1 MSHGGTR
8 STFGVRVGIAAYRF
22 TGDFVGETLR
32 LHPLA
37 DGFPV
42 ERLKSMALS
51 RLAQEFADE
60 IKQHDWSDAPYRRD
74 RAGHDRVSDTHSTS
88 SVLTEN
94 GPNIVLWNV
103 VVVTAQVLMYS
114 DPNLD
119 LVEFAIACGL
129 PSGMTGTSEKPD
141 GFLKEG
147 IRRNTSGQVTRPGTY
162 E

>member
-1 MSHGGTR
+1 MSAPRRTVL
-8 STFGVRVGIAAYRF
+8 F
-22 TGDFVGETLR
+22 GDFVGETLS

-42 ERLKSMALS
+42 ERLKGMALS

-74 RAGHDRVSDTHSTS
+74 RAGHDRSTDTNRSTGA
-88 SVLTEN
+88 LTDR
-94 GPNIVLWNV
+94 GPDYVRWNA

-129 PSGMTGTSEKPD
+129 PADMTGTSEDAD
-141 GFLKEG
+141 GFLTQG
-147 IRRNTSGQVTRPGTY
+147 IRRDTSGQVTRPGTY

>member
-1 MSHGGTR
+1 
-8 STFGVRVGIAAYRF
+8 
-22 TGDFVGETLR
+22 
-32 LHPLA
+32 
-37 DGFPV
+37 
-42 ERLKSMALS
+42 MALS